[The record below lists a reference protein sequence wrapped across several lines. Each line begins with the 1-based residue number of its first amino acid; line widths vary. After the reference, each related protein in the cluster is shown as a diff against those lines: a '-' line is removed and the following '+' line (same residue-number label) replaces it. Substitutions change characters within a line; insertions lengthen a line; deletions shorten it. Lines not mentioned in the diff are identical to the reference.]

1 MKNMKRL
8 IAVVMVLAMALCFAA
23 CTDPQTDPSTTVS
36 TAHTHTYGAEWKSDA
51 ENHWNECACGEKS
64 NSAAHADANTDG
76 KCDVCAAEVAV
87 EDPEPSHIVKVVD
100 QDGNPVAGVYVQL
113 CDDGSCYAPVV
124 TDENGVAEF
133 FKPGITGAMTKVMMA
148 EGYTFSEEY
157 TNFAEG
163 ENTVTL
169 TITKNAE

>member
-8 IAVVMVLAMALCFAA
+8 IALMMVLTLALCFVA
-23 CTDPQTDPSTTVS
+23 CTEPQQNPSTTGSQEPTTSS
-36 TAHTHTYGAEWKSDA
+36 TTSEPTSSSTQKE
-51 ENHWNECACGEKS
+51 
-64 NSAAHADANTDG
+64 
-76 KCDVCAAEVAV
+76 

-100 QDGNPVAGVYVQL
+100 QDGNPVAGVAVQL
-113 CDDGSCYAPVV
+113 CSDGSCYLPVV
-124 TDENGVAEF
+124 TNEEGIAEF
-133 FKPGITGAMTKVMMA
+133 FKPGITGAMTKVMIA
-148 EGYTFSEEY
+148 DGYTFSDEY